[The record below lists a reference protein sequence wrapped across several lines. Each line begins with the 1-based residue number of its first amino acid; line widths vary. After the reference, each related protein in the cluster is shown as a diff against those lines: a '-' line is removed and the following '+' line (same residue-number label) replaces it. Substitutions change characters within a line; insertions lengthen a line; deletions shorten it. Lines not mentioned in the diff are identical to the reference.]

1 MVHTFLILVAANAAY
16 RGVTLGCQLLGKS
29 KTIPEFCLVNSERPS
44 SRINVQVALGYLPRG
59 FAFRPPIHKFL
70 INFANGFLETS
81 LGRVGQHAC
90 ANIVRRFP
98 KTVLAGCSRDG
109 LNTGG
114 ETGR

>member
-1 MVHTFLILVAANAAY
+1 M
-16 RGVTLGCQLLGKS
+16 
-29 KTIPEFCLVNSERPS
+29 VNSERLS
-44 SRINVQVALGYLPRG
+44 SRINAQVTVGYLPRRL
-59 FAFRPPIHKFL
+59 AFQPPSHKFL
-70 INFANGFLETS
+70 INFANGLLETS